1 MKNESQKQTLSYI
14 FNVPNTLSF
23 LRILLVPFM
32 AYFLLNNQ
40 IFLAFLMVALSG
52 LSDAFDGYFARKL
65 NQVTELGK
73 MLDPI
78 ADKLT
83 QVVATV
89 CIAVKFPQLIGIL
102 VVFVVKEVLM
112 SMGAAYLMHKN
123 KKPGAARWYGKAAT
137 VLFYFSV
144 AVIVLMDAFFTV
156 ETKVF
161 YVVSGILLGL
171 TAVMMLYAFVR
182 YGMMFLQLLKSEDP
196 KDAFDLHTV
205 VTGKEKE
212 GPKTD

>member
-156 ETKVF
+156 EPKVF
-161 YVVSGILLGL
+161 YVVSGVLLGL

-212 GPKTD
+212 GPKTV

>member
-144 AVIVLMDAFFTV
+144 AVIVLMDAFFAV

-161 YVVSGILLGL
+161 YVVSGVLLGL

-212 GPKTD
+212 GPKTV

>member
-1 MKNESQKQTLSYI
+1 MKNESRKNTLQYV

-32 AYFLLNNQ
+32 AYFLLSGQ

-89 CIAVKFPQLIGIL
+89 CIAIKFPQLIAIL

-112 SMGAAYLMHKN
+112 SIGASYLMHKN

-137 VLFYFSV
+137 IMFYFSI
-144 AVIVLMDAFFTV
+144 AVIVLMDAFLTV
-156 ETKVF
+156 ETQVF
-161 YVVSGILLGL
+161 YIVSGILLGI
-171 TAVMMLYAFVR
+171 TAVLMLYAFVR
-182 YGMMFLQLLKSEDP
+182 YTMIFFQVLKSEDP

-205 VTGKEKE
+205 MTGKEKE
-212 GPKTD
+212 GPKTV

>member
-73 MLDPI
+73 LLDPI

-156 ETKVF
+156 EPKVF
-161 YVVSGILLGL
+161 YVVSGVLLGL

-212 GPKTD
+212 GPKTV

>member
-102 VVFVVKEVLM
+102 VLFVVKEVLM

-156 ETKVF
+156 ETKGF
-161 YVVSGILLGL
+161 YVVSGVLRGL

-182 YGMMFLQLLKSEDP
+182 YGMIFLQLLKSEDP
-196 KDAFDLHTV
+196 KDAFALHTV

-212 GPKTD
+212 GPKTV

>member
-1 MKNESQKQTLSYI
+1 VKNESQKQTLSYI

-102 VVFVVKEVLM
+102 VVCLIKEVLM

-156 ETKVF
+156 EPKVF
-161 YVVSGILLGL
+161 YVVSGVLLGL

-212 GPKTD
+212 GPKTV

>member
-144 AVIVLMDAFFTV
+144 AVIVFMDAFFTV
-156 ETKVF
+156 EPKVF
-161 YVVSGILLGL
+161 YVVSGVLLGL

-212 GPKTD
+212 GPKTV

>member
-1 MKNESQKQTLSYI
+1 VKNESQKQTLSYI

-102 VVFVVKEVLM
+102 VVFVIKEVLM

-156 ETKVF
+156 EPKVF
-161 YVVSGILLGL
+161 YVVSGVLLGL

-212 GPKTD
+212 GPKTV

>member
-1 MKNESQKQTLSYI
+1 MKNESRKNTLQYV

-32 AYFLLNNQ
+32 AYFLLSGQ

-73 MLDPI
+73 ML
-78 ADKLT
+78 T

-89 CIAVKFPQLIGIL
+89 CIAIKFPQLIAIL

-112 SMGAAYLMHKN
+112 SIGASYLMHKN

-137 VLFYFSV
+137 IMFYFSI
-144 AVIVLMDAFFTV
+144 AVIVLMDAFLTV
-156 ETKVF
+156 ETQVF
-161 YVVSGILLGL
+161 YIVSGILLGM
-171 TAVMMLYAFVR
+171 TAVLMLYAFVR
-182 YGMMFLQLLKSEDP
+182 YTMIFFQVLKSEDP
-196 KDAFDLHTV
+196 KDSFDLHTV
-205 VTGKEKE
+205 MTGKEKE
-212 GPKTD
+212 GPKTV

>member
-102 VVFVVKEVLM
+102 VVFVIKEVLM

-156 ETKVF
+156 EPKVF
-161 YVVSGILLGL
+161 YVVSGVLLGL

-212 GPKTD
+212 GPKTV

>member
-1 MKNESQKQTLSYI
+1 MKNESHKQTLFYI

-102 VVFVVKEVLM
+102 VVFVIKEVLM

-123 KKPGAARWYGKAAT
+123 KKPGSARWYGKAAT

-156 ETKVF
+156 EPKVF
-161 YVVSGILLGL
+161 YVVSGVLLGL

-212 GPKTD
+212 GPKTV

>member
-102 VVFVVKEVLM
+102 VVFVIKEVLM

-156 ETKVF
+156 EPKVF
-161 YVVSGILLGL
+161 YVVSGVLLGL

-196 KDAFDLHTV
+196 RDAFDLHTV

-212 GPKTD
+212 GPKTV